1 MDNPKS
7 HWCIML
13 IMNLT
18 DHKNT
23 LKKGNKYGS
32 KKTDYNGVIYD
43 SKREANFAA
52 HLDYLKHTIDPREKV
67 VDVKRQVPFPVQI
80 NNQHICKYL
89 ADFVVTYSDG
99 RTEVIDVKG
108 FKTEVYRLKKK
119 MVEAQYKISI
129 IEK

>member
-1 MDNPKS
+1 
-7 HWCIML
+7 
-13 IMNLT
+13 MNLT
-18 DHKNT
+18 DYKKT

-32 KKTDYNGVIYD
+32 KKTEYNGVFYD

-52 HLDYLKHTIDPREKV
+52 HLDNLKHAVDPKEKV
-67 VDVKRQVPFPVQI
+67 IDVKRQVPYPIQI

-89 ADFVVTYSDG
+89 ADFVVVYGDG

-119 MVEAQYKISI
+119 MVEAQYGIKI